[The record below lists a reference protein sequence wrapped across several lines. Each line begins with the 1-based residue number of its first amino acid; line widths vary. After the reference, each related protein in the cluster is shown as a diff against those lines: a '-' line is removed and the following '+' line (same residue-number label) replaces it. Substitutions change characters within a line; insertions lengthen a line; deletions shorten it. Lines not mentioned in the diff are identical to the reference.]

1 MARESTDIQPCCLI
15 TRCHPQTRTQRP
27 WVMGWWVMAVW
38 TATWA
43 LSLPAGAALPFA
55 VESVSRQTFP
65 QSYRFDG
72 VVEPVN
78 RTTVSSQTAGRI
90 AEILV
95 DVDQL
100 VAKDAVIIR
109 LHAKEHEARYAQAQ
123 ADVREKQVRWQQAQ
137 DEFARIERLF
147 QQSLVPK
154 SEVEKA
160 ATQRDSA
167 HAQWERAQAIVVE
180 VQEQVKHTLIR
191 APYAGIV
198 MERHVQVGETVQVG
212 APLMTGFALDPLRVV
227 VMIPQNL
234 INQVRA
240 GAHARVYIPSQDA
253 AVTVRDLTIFPN
265 ASDAHSFKVR
275 IPLPKVSD
283 RLYPGMLI
291 KVDMVVGEYTTV
303 RVPTRAVARRGE
315 VTGVY
320 VVEEGSGQIEFR
332 FVRLGRTFG
341 DVTEVLSGL
350 VDGETIALD
359 PGAALQSLKSVAVT
373 P

>member
-1 MARESTDIQPCCLI
+1 M
-15 TRCHPQTRTQRP
+15 
-27 WVMGWWVMAVW
+27 
-38 TATWA
+38 
-43 LSLPAGAALPFA
+43 LSAPVSAALPFA
-55 VESVSRQTFP
+55 IGSVSRQTFP
-65 QSYRFDG
+65 QLYRFDG

-78 RTTVSSQTAGRI
+78 RATVSSQTAGRI

-95 DVDQL
+95 DVDQI
-100 VAKDAVIIR
+100 VAKGAVIVR
-109 LHAKEHEARYAQAQ
+109 LDAKEHEARYAQAQ

-167 HAQWERAQAIVVE
+167 HAQLERAQAIVNE

-212 APLMTGFALDPLRVV
+212 TALMTGFALDPLRVV

-234 INQVRA
+234 ITEVRA
-240 GAHARVYIPSQDA
+240 GAHARVYVSSQEA
-253 AVTVRDLTIFPN
+253 AVTVRDLTVFPN
-265 ASDAHSFKVR
+265 ASDSHSFKVR

-283 RLYPGMLI
+283 RLYPGMLV

-303 RVPTRAVARRGE
+303 GVPTDAVARRGE

-320 VVEEGSGQIEFR
+320 VVEEATGRIEFR
-332 FVRLGRTFG
+332 FVRVGRSFG

-350 VDGETIALD
+350 VEGETFARD
-359 PGAALQSLKSVAVT
+359 PRAAVQTLKGVVVT